1 MCSTC
6 CQVGQKVLLF
16 SAWGGTTCARPW
28 KRNHWDA
35 VTKCE
40 ADIPKWAS
48 TSQPHAALNAAME
61 RSCKECGDLQRC
73 RKMLQKT
80 QKKRN
85 CICPLLWLVSPLRVK
100 EHVIQSRKLVAQP
113 EDHSTSP
120 EQMLQ
125 QVCLIRF
132 KVWSRIEYNAL
143 NMRIAKSAKGCNKN
157 VMECARI
164 LHEVAWGC
172 MILILY
178 HCDALSQS
186 SSSMSAHR
194 RSPKTDRAEM
204 LSAGAPPF
212 RRYCMLNHLP
222 ILIVKE

>member
-80 QKKRN
+80 KKN
-85 CICPLLWLVSPLRVK
+85 ATVSAHICPS
-100 EHVIQSRKLVAQP
+100 VASNSKSITCQGTRHP
-113 EDHSTSP
+113 KQKACCSARRSQHFSGTNAATSLP
-120 EQMLQ
+120 DK
-125 QVCLIRF
+125 IYI

-143 NMRIAKSAKGCNKN
+143 NIRTAKSAKGCNGN
-157 VMECARI
+157 VMECTRI
-164 LHEVAWGC
+164 LHEAAWGC
-172 MILILY
+172 MRLHEDLDIISLRCLIAVVIL
-178 HCDALSQS
+178 HVRPSQI
-186 SSSMSAHR
+186 A
-194 RSPKTDRAEM
+194 KDW
-204 LSAGAPPF
+204 
-212 RRYCMLNHLP
+212 
-222 ILIVKE
+222 